1 MKKIIAISMMSL
13 LIFLVS
19 CQSVDLPEL
28 PTSGYDITDIT
39 DCLLTNYE
47 NENTDY
53 CSSDAIEALV
63 EPYLETLIG
72 VDDLDEENSSIT
84 SAILNDG
91 FRGDPSDYYINLSIT
106 LNHPTEV
113 MTYEHYIVMEQAFL
127 QLSEE
132 IASAINEPLSIKMNG
147 SYLENGFV
155 LDMQENFKDN
165 DRNNYSRFIS
175 IDVEDKDALQ
185 TIEDT
190 ISAYQA
196 TEYAPYFAEF
206 TEFNFVNFYNG
217 YMHMN
222 RIGINS
228 MDKTYQL
235 NVTAANI
242 SIDDVRQL
250 LGSIL
255 PDYKEKTSTVARG

>member
-1 MKKIIAISMMSL
+1 MKKLLVISMIFLMT
-13 LIFLVS
+13 FLVS
-19 CQSVDLPEL
+19 CQSVELPEL
-28 PTSGYDITDIT
+28 PVSGYDITDIT

-72 VDDLDEENSSIT
+72 VDDLDDENSSVT
-84 SAILNDG
+84 SAVLNDG
-91 FRGDPSDYYINLSIT
+91 FRGEPSDYYINLSIT

-132 IASAINEPLSIKMNG
+132 IAGAINEPLSIKMNG
-147 SYLENGFV
+147 SYQENGFV

-185 TIEDT
+185 AIEDT
-190 ISAYQA
+190 IAAYEA

-206 TEFNFVNFYNG
+206 TEYNFVNFYNG

-222 RIGINS
+222 IISINS
-228 MDKTYQL
+228 LDEQYQL
-235 NVTAANI
+235 NITSANI
-242 SIDDVRQL
+242 AIDDVRQL

-255 PDYKEKTSTVARG
+255 PDYKEKISS